1 MSGVRGA
8 KGCFSFTAANIWP
21 YKFILHLL
29 SLVVA
34 RGVNL
39 QTSTLVTSVSS
50 KIDPTDGK
58 WLVTTPRGSVKAAK
72 IVFASNGYTAGIA
85 PEYARKIV
93 PCRGICARIT
103 GPDGSPLP
111 YLQNSYV
118 IRNGPRTYD
127 YLLSRPDGS
136 VVIGGA
142 RSTFFDDK
150 KTWHDITNDDE
161 LIEPARNYFDGFMQ
175 KSFRGWEN
183 TGAVTERV
191 WTGSMSPP
199 TSPLLY
205 FFSMRSFRLFLFLPW
220 ISSSLWGMGD
230 GGREREGPVSM
241 PLPVMRYD
249 LIRCHCFLRLQR
261 RLERV

>member
-1 MSGVRGA
+1 MA
-8 KGCFSFTAANIWP
+8 
-21 YKFILHLL
+21 
-29 SLVVA
+29 
-34 RGVNL
+34 
-39 QTSTLVTSVSS
+39 S

-58 WLVTTPRGSVKAAK
+58 WLVTTSRGLIKATK

-103 GPDGSPLP
+103 GLNGSPLP

-118 IRNGPRTYD
+118 IRSGPGIYD

-142 RSTFFDDK
+142 RSTFLHNK
-150 KTWHDITNDDE
+150 KTWYDTTNDDE

-183 TGAVTERV
+183 TGAMTERV
-191 WTGSMSPP
+191 WTGSRSPMSP
-199 TSPLLY
+199 L
-205 FFSMRSFRLFLFLPW
+205 
-220 ISSSLWGMGD
+220 
-230 GGREREGPVSM
+230 V
-241 PLPVMRYD
+241 
-249 LIRCHCFLRLQR
+249 CFLSLLFSVFSFFLLGVNACSRHTL
-261 RLERV
+261 

>member
-1 MSGVRGA
+1 MA
-8 KGCFSFTAANIWP
+8 
-21 YKFILHLL
+21 
-29 SLVVA
+29 
-34 RGVNL
+34 
-39 QTSTLVTSVSS
+39 S

-58 WLVTTPRGSVKAAK
+58 WLVTTSRGLIKATK

-103 GPDGSPLP
+103 GLNGSPLP

-118 IRNGPRTYD
+118 IRSGPRIYD

-142 RSTFFDDK
+142 RSTFLHDK
-150 KTWHDITNDDE
+150 KTWYDTTNDDE

-183 TGAVTERV
+183 TGAMTERV
-191 WTGSMSPP
+191 WTGSKFAV
-199 TSPLLY
+199 SPLMSFLSLL
-205 FFSMRSFRLFLFLPW
+205 FSIFLFSSPMEFVTFAFGRASMRV
-220 ISSSLWGMGD
+220 
-230 GGREREGPVSM
+230 PVI
-241 PLPVMRYD
+241 RYD
-249 LIRCHCFLRLQR
+249 FSRDTGLPHLQFR
-261 RLERV
+261 QDKGLL